1 MKAVYTLQGFATVYY
16 TAFAVVIYVYLGPGV
31 ASPAFLSL
39 PVKRQKGPARNSTS
53 KLPDCW
59 LIIRSYFGEALFH
72 TSVQKF
78 DPSSREYC
86 DWMGNVDGF
95 DRSFKW
101 SSIRPS
107 RWSSDLPLPCRYRCI
122 SLRVVVVSCPIS

>member
-1 MKAVYTLQGFATVYY
+1 MA
-16 TAFAVVIYVYLGPGV
+16 
-31 ASPAFLSL
+31 
-39 PVKRQKGPARNSTS
+39 KGHIRNRTS

-95 DRSFKW
+95 DPCFKW

-107 RWSSDLPLPCRYRCI
+107 GRSSDLPLPCRYRCI
-122 SLRVVVVSCPIS
+122 SLGIVVVSCPVPKKKAISVARRYVLSERLGKDWLPATQRLGKPTDRMKHAPF

>member
-1 MKAVYTLQGFATVYY
+1 M
-16 TAFAVVIYVYLGPGV
+16 
-31 ASPAFLSL
+31 
-39 PVKRQKGPARNSTS
+39 VKGHIRNRTS

-86 DWMGNVDGF
+86 DWMGNVDG
-95 DRSFKW
+95 SNACFKW

-107 RWSSDLPLPCRYRCI
+107 GRSSDLPLPGRYRCI
-122 SLRVVVVSCPIS
+122 SLRIVVVSCPVP